1 MISPS
6 SNLSSAILISFLLTL
21 LHFLSLGPTSKAT
34 PTYSA
39 ILCPNSST
47 YSPSSTYETNLNY
60 LLIALSN
67 ADPDGF
73 FNYTAGKGLPDPS
86 YGLFLCR
93 GDLSSTACDDC
104 VTAASTEV
112 LRRCPQLK
120 SASIWYNECML
131 RYSDTYIFSAVD
143 ITYNVMLPGAENV
156 TEQPGLFS
164 ESLKKLM
171 GELSTRDSLKTQLG
185 YKKFATGELNLTAN
199 QTLYGLLQCTPD
211 ITSADCD
218 RCITAAVSNLW
229 NCCDGKHG
237 GRVLYTSCNV
247 RYETNQFYSLDAPP
261 TPLAPPL
268 PLPPPPPPP
277 PTSGKDEITTL
288 RSLQYDLSMIRAVT
302 NNFSDDNKIGMGGF
316 GPVYK
321 GTLPNGQEVALK
333 RLSKNS
339 RQGVQQ
345 FKNEVVLIAQIQ
357 HANLVRLLGFCSE
370 EEEKILIYE
379 FLPNKSLDKFL
390 FDSQEQEKLDWPQ
403 RYKII
408 QGIAQGMLYLHEY
421 SRLRII
427 HRDLKSGN
435 ILLDGAMNAKIS
447 DFGMARIFGV
457 DQTQAVTSR
466 VVGTYGYISPEYA
479 MHGQFSVKS
488 DVFSFGVVLLEI
500 ISGKKT
506 NSFYNPDCVENLLSY
521 AWKLW
526 KDGTPLDL
534 MDPALEGSYSR
545 NEVNRC
551 IHIGLLCAQPN
562 PDARPSMAKVVRM
575 LNSYSTMSLPQQPAF
590 FARNR
595 TTSSALQGLEP
606 DRPIDKPMTLPVNEE
621 SIAELDHR

>member
-6 SNLSSAILISFLLTL
+6 SNLSSAILISFLLTI
-21 LHFLSLGPTSKAT
+21 LHFLSLSPTSKAT

-47 YSPSSTYETNLNY
+47 YSPISAYDTNLNY

-93 GDLSSTACDDC
+93 GDLSSAACDDC

-112 LRRCPQLK
+112 LRRCPQSK
-120 SASIWYNECML
+120 SASIWYDECML

-143 ITYNVMLPGAENV
+143 MTHNVMLPGAENV
-156 TEQPGLFS
+156 TEQPGQFT
-164 ESLKKLM
+164 ESLRELM
-171 GELSTRDSLKTQLG
+171 GELSTRASLKNQPG
-185 YKKFATGELNLTAN
+185 DKKFATGEVKLTAN

-211 ITSADCD
+211 ITSADCS
-218 RCITAAVSNLW
+218 RCLTAAVSNLP
-229 NCCDGKHG
+229 NCCEGKQG

-247 RYETNQFYSLDAPP
+247 S
-261 TPLAPPL
+261 
-268 PLPPPPPPP
+268 
-277 PTSGKDEITTL
+277 
-288 RSLQYDLSMIRAVT
+288 
-302 NNFSDDNKIGMGGF
+302 
-316 GPVYK
+316 
-321 GTLPNGQEVALK
+321 
-333 RLSKNS
+333 
-339 RQGVQQ
+339 
-345 FKNEVVLIAQIQ
+345 
-357 HANLVRLLGFCSE
+357 
-370 EEEKILIYE
+370 
-379 FLPNKSLDKFL
+379 
-390 FDSQEQEKLDWPQ
+390 
-403 RYKII
+403 
-408 QGIAQGMLYLHEY
+408 
-421 SRLRII
+421 
-427 HRDLKSGN
+427 
-435 ILLDGAMNAKIS
+435 
-447 DFGMARIFGV
+447 
-457 DQTQAVTSR
+457 
-466 VVGTYGYISPEYA
+466 GYISPEYA

-534 MDPALEGSYSR
+534 MDPALEGSYSI

-562 PDARPSMAKVVRM
+562 PDARPSMTKVVRM

-590 FARNR
+590 FARSR
-595 TTSSALQGLEP
+595 TTSSTLQGLEP